1 MLKWLKR
8 LVIIFLVAVLLWF
21 LRGFVLRGLA
31 SFLVVSEEPR
41 AAQVILVLSGES
53 PARMLGAWDLFQ
65 KRHSPF
71 ILLTRGP
78 RYRAEEELSKRGIA
92 YTNTAEIDRQLLV
105 RLGVPE
111 SDVVVLPDSVSSTL
125 EEAIAVKSYFKGKP
139 LGTILLVTSRYHSR
153 RARMLFNRVFEG
165 QVEIVSVPTPY
176 DEFEIND
183 WWGNRL
189 NAKQVFSEYQKLIF
203 YRLQFFWE
211 WLSGLWSSGERAST
225 PQTV

>member
-1 MLKWLKR
+1 MLKWFKR
-8 LVIIFLVAVLLWF
+8 LVILLLAVVLLWF
-21 LRGFVLRGLA
+21 LRGFLLRGLA
-31 SFLVVSEEPR
+31 SFLVVSEQPR
-41 AAQVILVLSGES
+41 TSQVILVLSGES

-65 KRHSPF
+65 KRYSPF

-78 RYRAEEELSKRGIA
+78 RLRAEEELNKRGIA
-92 YTNTAEIDRQLLV
+92 YTNAAEMDRQLLI

-111 SDVVVLPDSVSSTL
+111 ADVAVLPDSVTCTL
-125 EEAIAVKSYFKGKP
+125 EEAISVKSYFKGKP

-183 WWGNRL
+183 WWSNRGNT
-189 NAKQVFSEYQKLIF
+189 KQVFLEYQKLIF

-211 WLSGLWSSGERAST
+211 WLAGLWSSGERAST

>member
-1 MLKWLKR
+1 MLKWFKR
-8 LVIIFLVAVLLWF
+8 LVILLLAAVLLWF
-21 LRGFVLRGLA
+21 LRGLFLRGLA

-41 AAQVILVLSGES
+41 TSQVILVLSGES

-65 KRHSPF
+65 KRYSPF

-78 RYRAEEELSKRGIA
+78 RYRAEEELSRRGIA
-92 YTNTAEIDRQLLV
+92 YANTAEMDRQLLV
-105 RLGVPE
+105 RLGAPE

-125 EEAIAVKSYFKGKP
+125 EEAMAVKSYFKGKP

-189 NAKQVFSEYQKLIF
+189 NTKQVFSEYQKLIF

-211 WLSGLWSSGERAST
+211 WLSSLWSSGARAST
-225 PQTV
+225 PQTA